1 MNHSARMTT
10 HSSPGRWRQLVA
22 RALVSV
28 ALLSVLLVGL
38 TLVYP
43 YPENFTGFPRLTH
56 TASGVAGDPIN
67 LILIGSQA
75 QLAQS
80 FHQAGWLVP
89 DPITRQTVARIAA
102 ASLAHQPYPTAPISP
117 LYAFG
122 RPQDLAFE
130 KPTSDV
136 QNRDH
141 VRLWLTETRFD
152 GQAVWVAQA
161 SSDHGIELSASN
173 LLPTHHIAPA
183 VDRERALIGADLQR
197 TGLVNSEALIA
208 FASPVLYARNA
219 GGDFYET
226 DGDALLINFTTAP
239 VLPRPSA
246 WVIEGLKMQIFL
258 LDDALVS
265 LPLWIVVGLAVG
277 AALVLGVAVAWLV
290 RDGRRSQLTAG

>member
-1 MNHSARMTT
+1 LGGAQHRDPDLALRAQPATRLRRGVTDGLSRDTYPDDPRPACDAY
-10 HSSPGRWRQLVA
+10 PG
-22 RALVSV
+22 VS
-28 ALLSVLLVGL
+28 
-38 TLVYP
+38 
-43 YPENFTGFPRLTH
+43 
-56 TASGVAGDPIN
+56 
-67 LILIGSQA
+67 
-75 QLAQS
+75 
-80 FHQAGWLVP
+80 
-89 DPITRQTVARIAA
+89 A

-183 VDRERALIGADLQR
+183 VDRERSAIGADLQR
-197 TGLVNSEALIA
+197 TGLVKSEVLIA
-208 FASPVLYARNA
+208 FASPVLSARNA

-226 DGDALLINFTTAP
+226 DGDALIINFTTAP
-239 VLPRPSA
+239 APLRPSPR
-246 WVIEGLKMQIFL
+246 VIEGSKTQVFL
-258 LDDALVS
+258 LYNALVS
-265 LPLWIVVGLAVG
+265 LPLWIVVALALG
-277 AALVLGVAVAWLV
+277 AALVLGVALAWLV
-290 RDGRRSQLTAG
+290 RGARRSQLTAG